1 MRVVVDFS
9 ACESN
14 ALCVASVPEV
24 FKLDD
29 EDNLVLLM
37 EDAPEALRQRL
48 QQAVRSCPKQ
58 AISLEESLED

>member
-14 ALCVASVPEV
+14 ALCVAAVPEV

-29 EDNLVLLM
+29 DDNLVLLM
-37 EDAPEALRQRL
+37 EHAPEELRERLRQ
-48 QQAVRSCPKQ
+48 AERSCPKQ
-58 AISLEESLED
+58 AISVVED